1 MNEMK
6 PISSSRNN
14 IYKVAIILL
23 LAYAAF
29 SSAMKDLN
37 RLHEVAG
44 EVHQLTSQGIDG
56 VAKVYS
62 ATRSFAAGPELT
74 RGPMIELSSDYPR
87 NEIVDAGGSSEFR
100 GLSHEWVESFS
111 RAPKAD
117 RDAGVSVFREVSYLK
132 SEISKNEK
140 RSTCEKKK
148 KEKEKAF
155 EKEFHWNELAQA
167 STRIAF
173 LSELSKH
180 GKPDIQALERSG
192 RFKTI
197 IRRLPS
203 KGADS
208 QWPSVN
214 EFKTHNGVRLRLAAA
229 DENDQETD
237 FSVNVSDERALPLIE
252 KARRGVS
259 EEDTDN
265 AHKD

>member
-6 PISSSRNN
+6 AISNSRNN
-14 IYKVAIILL
+14 LYKVAIILL

-62 ATRSFAAGPELT
+62 ATRSFAAGPELA
-74 RGPMIELSSDYPR
+74 RGPMIEMSSDYPR
-87 NEIVDAGGSSEFR
+87 NEIVEAGGSSEFR
-100 GLSHEWVESFS
+100 GLNHEWVESLS
-111 RAPKAD
+111 PAPKAD
-117 RDAGVSVFREVSYLK
+117 RDPRVAVFREVSYLR
-132 SEISKNEK
+132 SEIGKNEK
-140 RSTCEKKK
+140 RSTCETK
-148 KEKEKAF
+148 KEKEKAI
-155 EKEFHWNELAQA
+155 EKELHWNELAQA

-173 LSELSKH
+173 LSELSKN
-180 GKPDIQALERSG
+180 GKLDIQALERSG
-192 RFKTI
+192 RFRTI
-197 IRRLPS
+197 IRRLPG
-203 KGADS
+203 KKADAH
-208 QWPSVN
+208 WPSVN
-214 EFKTHNGVRLRLAAA
+214 EFKTLNGVMGLRLAAA
-229 DENDQETD
+229 DNNDQDAD
-237 FSVNVSDERALPLIE
+237 FSVNVSDESALPIME

>member
-6 PISSSRNN
+6 AISNSRNN
-14 IYKVAIILL
+14 LYKVAIILL

-62 ATRSFAAGPELT
+62 ATRSFAAGPELA
-74 RGPMIELSSDYPR
+74 RGPMIEMSSDYPR
-87 NEIVDAGGSSEFR
+87 NEIVEAGGSSEFR
-100 GLSHEWVESFS
+100 GLNHEWVESLS
-111 RAPKAD
+111 SAPKAD
-117 RDAGVSVFREVSYLK
+117 LDPRVAVFREVSYLR
-132 SEISKNEK
+132 SEIGKNEK

-148 KEKEKAF
+148 EKEKAI

-180 GKPDIQALERSG
+180 GKLDIQALERSG
-192 RFKTI
+192 RFRTI
-197 IRRLPS
+197 IRRLPANR
-203 KGADS
+203 ADA

-214 EFKTHNGVRLRLAAA
+214 EFKTHNGVRLRLATA
-229 DENDQETD
+229 DDTDQETD
-237 FSVNVSDERALPLIE
+237 FSVNVSDESALPIME

>member
-6 PISSSRNN
+6 PISNSRNN
-14 IYKVAIILL
+14 LYKVAIILL

-62 ATRSFAAGPELT
+62 ATRSFAAGPELAS
-74 RGPMIELSSDYPR
+74 GPMIDMNGDYPR
-87 NEIVDAGGSSEFR
+87 NEIVDAGGSGEFR
-100 GLSHEWVESFS
+100 APSHQWVESFS
-111 RAPKAD
+111 SAPKAD
-117 RDAGVSVFREVSYLK
+117 RDPRVAMFREVSFLK
-132 SEISKNEK
+132 SETSENGK

-148 KEKEKAF
+148 EKEKSI
-155 EKEFHWNELAQA
+155 EKDFHWNELAQA
-167 STRIAF
+167 STRTAF

-180 GKPDIQALERSG
+180 GNLDIQALERSG
-192 RFKTI
+192 RLKTI
-197 IRRLPS
+197 IRRLAT
-203 KGADS
+203 KKADAG
-208 QWPSVN
+208 WSVN
-214 EFKTHNGVRLRLAAA
+214 EFKTLNGVMGLRLAPV
-229 DENDQETD
+229 DDNDQEND
-237 FSVNVSDERALPLIE
+237 VSINVSDERALPITE
-252 KARRGVS
+252 KARRDVS